1 MNQTTIQ
8 PQNEINVQTFAQ
20 DFNISTVLACAFFAQ
35 CQRLGKDIRSLID
48 SGKTEKA
55 IETLCS
61 SQNLLQMN
69 LTTFFKLLRK
79 NVLTD
84 FGGSLPQE
92 ICALVGLTPSTDG
105 IPLHLCIVPSSTKG
119 KESKVSGTENT
130 TYIQRLVHTVS
141 TDTTKDVIFIG
152 INMNSSTFSMVEGR
166 FRHFLRFLMQLD
178 GSAIKLKNVETKLAM
193 VLGWDEKNSDLMC
206 RHRFTSAEIADLTP
220 REYKK
225 LVSYFLGDSK
235 SGGTVDFDTK
245 HNGKGNPN
253 EFVQMFII
261 NDEKPNLKTLAN
273 ELLSEKAERKVKV
286 NNDIRLQFKTGEY
299 VTYNEITYQ
308 ITSITS
314 ITDEGKYILMDDD
327 FDVIEVSIREGN
339 NNFQS
344 IEI

>member
-35 CQRLGKDIRSLID
+35 CQRLGKDIRLLID
-48 SGKTEKA
+48 SGKAEKA

-61 SQNLLQMN
+61 SQNLRQLN
-69 LTTFFKLLRK
+69 LNTFFKLLRK

-92 ICALVGLTPSTDG
+92 ICALLAVHASTDG
-105 IPLHLCIVPSSTKG
+105 IPLHMCIVPSITKG
-119 KESKVSGTENT
+119 KESKALDTENSS
-130 TYIQRLVHTVS
+130 YVQRLINTVS
-141 TDTTKDVIFIG
+141 DDTTDDLIFVG
-152 INMNSSTFSMVEGR
+152 IKSKTFGLVETR
-166 FRHFLRFLMQLD
+166 FRKFLRFLMQAD
-178 GSAIKLKNVETKLAM
+178 DSAITLKNVPTELAKEI
-193 VLGWDEKNSDLMC
+193 GWDEQDSDYMC
-206 RHRFTSAEIADLTP
+206 RHRFTSFEFSELTTS
-220 REYKK
+220 EYKK
-225 LVSYFLGDSK
+225 LVSHFLGDSK
-235 SGGTVDFDTK
+235 SGGTIDFTSV
-245 HNGKGNPN
+245 HNGHGHPH

-261 NDEKPNLKTLAN
+261 NDEKPNLKTLAT

-299 VTYNEITYQ
+299 VTYKETIYQ

-327 FDVIEVSIREGN
+327 FDVTEVSIREGN